1 MRRPVPA
8 LAALLLLAPLAVL
21 AAEDPAKSP
30 LATPFGPMRAQAGI
44 GLQQASWVDDVWYDN
59 QALDYRFASTA
70 FTKLEGSFLLEDSRL
85 SFGWD
90 LNVDGNHVGKLA
102 EAAGWVGW
110 ERLRFRWAGGALRGR
125 RVWNGRSAAVS
136 AIGRPL
142 EEDIEGR
149 FTQVDAL
156 WWVNPAGYVGLGYT
170 SFRLP
175 TEVPATYWDSS
186 LGTAVDAN
194 PGYDPDY
201 KLQLYSLLFGYDTL
215 ASSMLYLDSP
225 QAHRPFGLYL
235 SSENRLGLGRS
246 KVSGEGAASVRA
258 ANTGAYNGVPDL
270 AGASTGA
277 AERTAGAAQCDLGL
291 GVRWRGS
298 ARRAQW
304 ALGLGWELSFL
315 YSRNFGGEAAKA
327 GEIAMSPATTLFRH
341 GPVLRLYA
349 RW

>member
-1 MRRPVPA
+1 VRRA
-8 LAALLLLAPLAVL
+8 LPPFAAVLLLLPLCAL
-21 AAEDPAKSP
+21 AAEDAARSP
-30 LATPFGPMRAQAGI
+30 LTTPFGRMRAQAGVN
-44 GLQQASWVDDVWYDN
+44 LQQANWVNDVGYAD

-102 EAAGWVGW
+102 EAAGWIGW
-110 ERLRFRWAGGALRGR
+110 ERLRFRWAGGSLQGR
-125 RVWNGRSAAVS
+125 RVWSGRSTAVS

-149 FTQVDAL
+149 YAQVDAL
-156 WWVNPAGYVGLGYT
+156 WWVHPAGYVGLGYT

-175 TEVPATYWDSS
+175 TEIPASYWDSS
-186 LGTAVDAN
+186 LGMAVDAN

-201 KLQLYSLLFGYDTL
+201 KLQLYSVLFGYDTL
-215 ASSMLYLDSP
+215 ASSMLYLDGP
-225 QAHRPFGLYL
+225 QAQRPFGLYL

-246 KVSGEGAASVRA
+246 KISGDGAASVRA
-258 ANTGAYNGVPDL
+258 ANNGAYGGVPDL
-270 AGASTGA
+270 AAYTPGA

-291 GVRWRGS
+291 GVRWRG
-298 ARRAQW
+298 AWRRAQW

-315 YSRNFGGEAAKA
+315 YSRNFGGEAANA
-327 GEIAMSPATTLFRH
+327 GELGMSPATTLFRH
-341 GPVLRLYA
+341 GPMLRLYA